1 MALARKIA
9 YNVVFNSALKVTSTV
24 FIALLSIRLITGYLG
39 QEGFGEYATVLA
51 FFAFFGA
58 IGDLGLANIT
68 AREIAKPNIDEAGFF
83 GKVAGLRLV
92 ASASIILI
100 APLAIWSFHYAPHV
114 KGGIVIV
121 TIALLFAQF
130 STLLNGIFQK
140 RLAMDRV
147 AMVEFIGKILQF
159 SMIYAA
165 VRFDLGFLAIV
176 SAVLFTMMFNALT
189 SLWLSRSFV
198 HFSFSWD
205 RAFWRE
211 FMHDAWPL
219 GLTAI
224 ITFAYFK
231 LDTIILSLLKPAAD
245 VGIYNVAYKVM
256 ENLIFFPAMLIGLIL
271 PLLSR
276 AYQTN
281 QTEFREIAHKTAK
294 VFIAIVLPIVVGTLF
309 LSPGII
315 AVVSGSGFEMS
326 AEVLRILIFSL
337 AGIFFGH
344 YFNMLILV
352 ANAQKDLMK
361 ALAVI
366 AFLNVALN
374 TLFIREFSYFG
385 AAISSALTE
394 FLVVCISARIAYK
407 KLGFF
412 PKPDRLGRIFF
423 SVVVMSIVLALSA
436 HLSFILSLGL
446 AGLSYIASL
455 WLTKAVTS
463 AEVMSVFASKEA
475 ASESEIES
483 SPAV

>member
-68 AREIAKPNIDEAGFF
+68 AREIAKPSVNEAEFF
-83 GKVAGLRLV
+83 GKVAGLRITASV
-92 ASASIILI
+92 AIILLS
-100 APLAIWSFHYAPHV
+100 PLIIWFFHYAPHV
-114 KGGIVIV
+114 KGGIVLV

-140 RLAMDRV
+140 RLAMDRI
-147 AMVEFIGKILQF
+147 AMVEFVGKILQF
-159 SMIYAA
+159 SFIYAA

-176 SAVLFTMMFNALT
+176 SAVLGTMMFNSLT
-189 SLWLSRSFV
+189 ALWLSRSFI

-205 RAFWRE
+205 RAFWRV

-276 AYQTN
+276 AHQTN
-281 QTEFREIAHKTAK
+281 EQEFREIAHKTAK
-294 VFIAIVLPIVVGTLF
+294 VFIAIVLPIVIGTLF
-309 LSPGII
+309 LAPGII
-315 AVVSGSGFEMS
+315 AVVSGSGFEAS
-326 AEVLRILIFSL
+326 AAVLRILIFSL

-361 ALAVI
+361 ALAIV
-366 AFLNVALN
+366 AVVNVALN

-385 AAISSALTE
+385 AALSSALTE
-394 FLVVCISARIAYK
+394 ILVVCVSAWITYK

-412 PKPDRLGRIFF
+412 PKPDRLFRIFF
-423 SVVVMSIVLALSA
+423 SGAAMVGVLSLTSHLPFVLALA
-436 HLSFILSLGL
+436 I
-446 AGLSYIASL
+446 AGLSYLALL

-463 AEVMSVFASKEA
+463 REVMSVFASKDTLREGQL
-475 ASESEIES
+475 ES
-483 SPAV
+483 SPTI